1 MSKKSR
7 FRACLDKQYGKRAQ
21 ALLQYA
27 SQHLYLIHWYLAR
40 KLCLEKFLLLTWHI
54 LGPLFNTFAGD
65 EKYLVLQRDNLT
77 IPIQMQLSEKKIT
90 FSQFIAAFLKFRL
103 SFEHFEKKNTL
114 RAFLF
119 PKVRTLET
127 WLNNV

>member
-1 MSKKSR
+1 MSKKSC
-7 FRACLDKQYGKRAQ
+7 FSGCIDKQYGKRSQ

-27 SQHLYLIHWYLAR
+27 SQHLYRIHWSLAK

-103 SFEHFEKKNTL
+103 SFEIFEKKKKPSELLYFRNYGL
-114 RAFLF
+114 WK
-119 PKVRTLET
+119 PG
-127 WLNNV
+127 